1 MKKLKRLWFVII
13 PCLVLLLVGCS
24 SSNVDGSLSDI
35 INTINKDLPAVT
47 KNNLMDTEITD
58 ENYAMFLGDADIN
71 YEEALVSE
79 NMIGSIAHSVI
90 LVRLKDGEDIEK
102 AKEEIRGGIDPRKWI
117 CVWVEDEDVII
128 ENKGNL
134 IIAIIV
140 ENKDNRDII
149 EKGFNSL

>member
-1 MKKLKRLWFVII
+1 MGKVKKLCLVII
-13 PCLVLLLVGCS
+13 LCLVLVLVGCS
-24 SSNVDGSLSDI
+24 STDVNGSLSDI
-35 INTINKDLPAVT
+35 MNTINKDLPAVT
-47 KNNLMDTEITD
+47 KNNLVDTEITD
-58 ENYAMFLGDADIN
+58 ENYAMFLGEADIN

-102 AKEEIRGGIDPRKWI
+102 AKEEIRGGINPRKWI

-149 EKGFNSL
+149 AKGFNSL